1 MDNTNHRQITRR
13 NGPASDDGQSSG
25 RSATVST
32 TRDGS
37 AAEQQQQQ
45 AVVEH
50 DNVKKGKEAG
60 TKTLWVTV
68 FKCFYCG
75 KHGHNLPKCRQCS
88 QAYYCNAD
96 CQRKH
101 WKKHKPVC
109 RAAVAALAHRAHR
122 QRVARAVREKENVEE
137 GVKQEDQLCVICQDR
152 PKAPVQVRTVGLG
165 KFKSRPNKQST
176 TAYFLV

>member
-1 MDNTNHRQITRR
+1 MQQVSEPSILQHVR
-13 NGPASDDGQSSG
+13 DD
-25 RSATVST
+25 TKPKKT
-32 TRDGS
+32 IN
-37 AAEQQQQQ
+37 
-45 AVVEH
+45 EH
-50 DNVKKGKEAG
+50 
-60 TKTLWVTV
+60 KTLWVTV
-68 FKCFYCG
+68 FKCFQCG
-75 KHGHNLPKCRQCS
+75 KRGHKLPKCTQCS

-137 GVKQEDQLCVICQDR
+137 GVKQEDQLCVICQDK

-165 KFKSRPNKQST
+165 KFTSRPNKQSNT
-176 TAYFLV
+176 SYFLL